1 MILYIYIYIINTI
14 MKEFR
19 DSVIKRQK
27 VFQIGL
33 IITIFVLSYI
43 VLSQLS
49 FTFSSLLWAITF
61 YMTLKPVYINL
72 TEKKNWNRHIAAST
86 LLAFLLI
93 FILIIVFVSY
103 LIVNIKVLPVIENPN
118 DIKIMTYNISQNLK
132 NLIPS
137 SIDLDIVGFIS
148 QSIPKIANY
157 FIPFIKNI
165 GVILFD
171 IVMTMIMF
179 YILIINDK
187 YVKKFI
193 ENILPFKKERSIAI
207 LNRFENLVRGN
218 MVVIPLV
225 AISQGLAGMIGY
237 IIFGFNFSNALML
250 GFLTAISS
258 VIPVV
263 GTAIVYIPLALYTG
277 ALDGNL
283 FNAIG
288 IFLWGFIIIGF
299 VDNMARA
306 VFQRKMSKI
315 SEWYTII
322 GSIVGLQLF
331 GISGLIFGPVLLIM
345 VISLYKMYYHHFG
358 LYRDD
363 NNLDFK

>member
-1 MILYIYIYIINTI
+1 
-14 MKEFR
+14 MKELR

-27 VFQIGL
+27 LFQIGL
-33 IITIFVLSYI
+33 IIVIIVLSYI

-49 FTFSSLLWAITF
+49 FAFSSFLWAVTF
-61 YMTLKPVYINL
+61 YLTFKPVYLKLIE
-72 TEKKNWNRHIAAST
+72 EKKWNKHVAAST
-86 LLAFLLI
+86 LVAFLLI
-93 FILIIVFVSY
+93 FILIIILLSY
-103 LIVNIKVLPVIENPN
+103 LIVSVKLLPIIENPELL
-118 DIKIMTYNISQNLK
+118 KETTYNISQNLK
-132 NLIPS
+132 NLIPR
-137 SIDLDIVGFIS
+137 SIDLDTSLYVS

-179 YILIINDK
+179 YILIINNRYIK
-187 YVKKFI
+187 NFL
-193 ENILPFKKERSIAI
+193 ENVLPFKKDRSDTI
-207 LNRFENLVRGN
+207 LNRFENIVRGN
-218 MVVIPLV
+218 MLVIPLV
-225 AISQGLAGMIGY
+225 GLSQGVAGFIGY
-237 IIFGFNFSNALML
+237 FIFGFNFVNALIL
-250 GFLTAISS
+250 GFLTALSS
-258 VIPVV
+258 VVPVI
-263 GTAIVYIPLALYTG
+263 GTSVIYVPLALYSG
-277 ALDGNL
+277 IVKGNIFMGL
-283 FNAIG
+283 G
-288 IFLWGFIIIGF
+288 ILLWGFIIIGF
-299 VDNMARA
+299 VDNLARA
-306 VFQRKMSKI
+306 IFQRKMSKI